1 MRGIIRVSMLIGAV
15 LIVAAAIVV
24 HKPEIT
30 FAQQSM
36 VVGPVPLCT
45 YCIDLSTTSYEE
57 LQSLRDSCDNR
68 ANNAGLNVGILRPAS
83 PADAIVA
90 ACAVGTACTIAENL
104 WICFGI

>member
-1 MRGIIRVSMLIGAV
+1 MRSIIRVSMLIGAV
-15 LIVAAAIVV
+15 LIVAAAIVA
-24 HKPEIT
+24 HKPEIAS
-30 FAQQSM
+30 AQQSR

-57 LQSLRDSCDNR
+57 LQSLRDNCDNR

-90 ACAVGTACTIAENL
+90 ACAVGTACTTTQDL
-104 WICFGI
+104 WICLGI